1 MIREM
6 LEDAGYTVLEYA
18 DPEAALHRVTTLDAP
33 VGLLLTDVVMPRL
46 SGPDLARGVRTT
58 RPEINV
64 LFMSGYTG
72 EAIGLHGILGPGTQF
87 IQKPF
92 TADALLAK
100 VREALGRAGSA

>member
-1 MIREM
+1 
-6 LEDAGYTVLEYA
+6 
-18 DPEAALHRVTTLDAP
+18 LHRVTTLDAP

-64 LFMSGYTG
+64 LFMSGFTD
-72 EAIGLHGILGPGTQF
+72 EAMGLQGLLGPGTQF

-100 VREALGRAGSA
+100 VREALDRAASP